1 MVSSPGDGAPAAPSG
16 AAGASGNGIGEA
28 YVRIAGLDKT
38 YHSDRGDV
46 EALQA
51 VDLDIRNGEFISVL
65 GPSGCGKST
74 LLKCIAGLEDLT
86 AGSVAIRGL
95 PVVEPPKDT
104 GIVFQRDVLLDWRSV
119 IDNIL
124 LPIEFARLR
133 TGAWRDKALDLLHLF
148 ELEDFADRYPW
159 ELSGGMR
166 QRVAICRGLIRDPS
180 LLLMDEPFGALDAI
194 TRDELNLELERIW
207 ERTHKTIVFIT
218 HSIPEAVFLSSRVV
232 VMSRNPGRIVEILD
246 IELDRPRSLDIRE
259 TPAFSGYVRHIRE
272 IFEGLGV
279 MKRGQ

>member
-1 MVSSPGDGAPAAPSG
+1 MVEQTAEPAPAAPRSAAG
-16 AAGASGNGIGEA
+16 AAGKSIAEA

-38 YHSDRGDV
+38 YHSERGDV
-46 EALQA
+46 EALRGI
-51 VDLDIRNGEFISVL
+51 DLDIRSGEFISIL

-86 AGSVAIRGL
+86 AGDVAIRGQA
-95 PVVEPPKDT
+95 VVEPPLDT

-133 TGAWRDKALDLLHLF
+133 TADWREKALELLHLF
-148 ELEDFADRYPW
+148 ELEAFADRYPW

-166 QRVAICRGLIRDPS
+166 QRVAICRGLIRDPA

-207 ERTHKTIVFIT
+207 EATHKTIVFIT
-218 HSIPEAVFLSSRVV
+218 HSIPEAVFLSGRVV
-232 VMSRNPGRIVEILD
+232 VMSRNPGQIVEVMD
-246 IELDRPRSLDIRE
+246 IELDRPRALDIRE
-259 TPAFSGYVRHIRE
+259 TPAFAHYVGHIRE

-279 MKRGQ
+279 MKRGR

>member
-1 MVSSPGDGAPAAPSG
+1 MAELARDQQVTGGPSG
-16 AAGASGNGIGEA
+16 ASVAASDA

-38 YHSDRGDV
+38 YHSERGDV
-46 EALQA
+46 EALKA
-51 VDLDIRNGEFISVL
+51 IDLDIRSGEFISIL

-74 LLKCIAGLEDLT
+74 LLKCIAGLEGLT
-86 AGSVAIRGL
+86 AGNVDIRGR
-95 PVVEPPKDT
+95 PVTAPPLDT

-119 IDNIL
+119 LDNVL
-124 LPIEFARLR
+124 LPIEFARLKTR
-133 TGAWRDKALDLLHLF
+133 DWREKALELLHLF
-148 ELEDFADRYPW
+148 ELEAFADRFPW

-166 QRVAICRGLIRDPS
+166 QRVAICRGLIRDPA

-232 VMSRNPGRIVEILD
+232 VMSRNPGRIVEVLD
-246 IELDRPRSLDIRE
+246 IELDRPRALDIRE
-259 TPAFSGYVRHIRE
+259 TPAFTKYVRHIRE
-272 IFEGLGV
+272 TFEGLGI